1 VAEDR
6 EQGQIVEMSRVEP
19 TVLLTIDEARCEFV
33 ASAYRLLREWTGGIE
48 ELPRALVDECP
59 WQTRPAHEAF
69 LLLDHQRVIAAIRSS
84 GHEWVIDEQIDGIAS
99 AVDLGG
105 NHLGD
110 LGALS
115 SVLDAAVS
123 E

>member
-1 VAEDR
+1 
-6 EQGQIVEMSRVEP
+6 MSRIEP

-48 ELPRALVDECP
+48 ELPRALGDECP
-59 WQTRPAHEAF
+59 RQPRPAHEAF

-84 GHEWVIDEQIDGIAS
+84 GHEWVIDEQIDGITS
-99 AVDLGG
+99 AVDLVG

>member
-1 VAEDR
+1 MEPT
-6 EQGQIVEMSRVEP
+6 RVEP
-19 TVLLTIDEARCEFV
+19 SVLLTIDEARCEFV

-48 ELPRALVDECP
+48 ELPLALLDECP

-84 GHEWVIDEQIDGIAS
+84 GHEWVIVEQIDGIAS
-99 AVDLGG
+99 AADLQAR
-105 NHLGD
+105 HLGD

-115 SVLDAAVS
+115 SVLDAVVS